1 MFRQRYTCCHIRHTY
16 ISLDP
21 RRAGGIFEAPLLKD
35 YDLTYKN
42 TLHNNLE
49 AVLFALRAIYSI
61 ANEYKLKR
69 LGGICKIAR
78 EYTFYRQRGI
88 YSRILA
94 PKLRRKRTQIAR
106 EIHAMY
112 FKNVIFATFFAKK
125 VAY

>member
-35 YDLTYKN
+35 YDLIYKN

-69 LGGICKIAR
+69 LGVYAKLPESIHSIGN
-78 EYTFYRQRGI
+78 EVYTLAYLHLNFVGRG
-88 YSRILA
+88 
-94 PKLRRKRTQIAR
+94 PK
-106 EIHAMY
+106 
-112 FKNVIFATFFAKK
+112 
-125 VAY
+125 